1 MWKPVCAPETCT
13 HRGRKKPTAKLP
25 DTGDVPFCAD
35 TKFTRNLLREGIRD
49 NHIFVTGNTVI
60 DALLAVRDRI
70 MQDKALLAQLDAQ
83 YPFIDSSKNDSGHR
97 APS

>member
-1 MWKPVCAPETCT
+1 MYHFAPTQNSRE
-13 HRGRKKPTAKLP
+13 
-25 DTGDVPFCAD
+25 
-35 TKFTRNLLREGIRD
+35 NLLREGIRD

-83 YPFIDSSKNDSGHR
+83 YPFIDSSKK
-97 APS
+97 